1 MVGVLTTWQT
11 AIITIQYSINFVMRT
26 LVQNNLQYV
35 ASAFFMPNLANQE
48 LDLNLNDRVQACI
61 SPSVIIF

>member
-1 MVGVLTTWQT
+1 
-11 AIITIQYSINFVMRT
+11 MRT